1 MGSSSSDPR
10 YVDVTYI
17 GKGRGDGWGIRY
29 SIMDLSATKLGLSL
43 LDLQMDHQK
52 ERGENLR

>member
-17 GKGRGDGWGIRY
+17 GKKKGDE
-29 SIMDLSATKLGLSL
+29 
-43 LDLQMDHQK
+43 
-52 ERGENLR
+52 ERKGFVTPVWIYQ

>member
-17 GKGRGDGWGIRY
+17 GKERGNGWGIRY
-29 SIMDLSATKLGLSL
+29 SIMDLAATKLSLSL
-43 LDLQMDHQK
+43 LGLWMDHQK
-52 ERGENLR
+52 ERWENLQ